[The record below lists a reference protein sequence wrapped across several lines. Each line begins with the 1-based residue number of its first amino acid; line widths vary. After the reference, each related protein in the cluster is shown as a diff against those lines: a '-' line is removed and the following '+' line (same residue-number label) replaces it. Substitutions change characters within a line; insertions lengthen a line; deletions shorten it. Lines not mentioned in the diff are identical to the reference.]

1 MKYNFVLRKSH
12 ELVLSL
18 NFEFATQKGNIQGT
32 KGEIESQVSY
42 SKGHSQLLTHRDLYV
57 VHQLRATILA
67 NKNLKLCF

>member
-1 MKYNFVLRKSH
+1 MKYNFVLKKSY

-42 SKGHSQLLTHRDLYV
+42 SKGQANFRLTETSTWYTNWEQL
-57 VHQLRATILA
+57 
-67 NKNLKLCF
+67 F